1 MPMDDTTDAAA
12 TRRAPRRVGRGL
24 LLAAALVTLAALTTI
39 RVVLVLWP
47 AGALWVSLSL
57 ITVGIALGIP
67 AGLALG
73 RLHPPDQR
81 PACLVLAAFMYCMP
95 TPGGLLLAR
104 AGPFI
109 LAALPLL
116 ALGVAQSV
124 REGATLRR
132 LQCERD
138 AREREEGEEEEGGR
152 AEGRLED
159 GSEDPADV
167 EGEA

>member
-1 MPMDDTTDAAA
+1 MPMDDTTDAVA

-24 LLAAALVTLAALTTI
+24 LLTAALATLVALTRI

-47 AGALWVSLSL
+47 AGALWVSQSL
-57 ITVGIALGIP
+57 ISVGIAMGIP

-73 RLHPPDQR
+73 RLHPPNPG
-81 PACLVLAAFMYCMP
+81 PARLVLAALVYCML
-95 TPGGLLLAR
+95 TPGGLLLA
-104 AGPFI
+104 
-109 LAALPLL
+109 
-116 ALGVAQSV
+116 LGVTQSV

-138 AREREEGEEEEGGR
+138 AWEREEGEEEEGGR